1 MARLDVRL
9 DTEHRR
15 RLEELVAERGM
26 PISEVVRR
34 LIDDAYEDV
43 MRKRRREA
51 VERLVSLNA
60 ECPPDPA
67 ELSKILEEAHAP
79 GGIH

>member
-43 MRKRRREA
+43 MRKRRRKA
-51 VERLVSLNA
+51 VERLVNLNA

-67 ELSKILEEAHAP
+67 ELSKIVEEAHAP